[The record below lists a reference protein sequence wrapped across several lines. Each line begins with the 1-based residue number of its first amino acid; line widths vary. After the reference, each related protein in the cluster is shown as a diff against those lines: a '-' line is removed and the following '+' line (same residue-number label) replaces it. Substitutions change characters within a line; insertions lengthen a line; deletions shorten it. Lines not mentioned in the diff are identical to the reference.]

1 MKEKVPYRA
10 WYYFRQGWSVYFAFV
25 FAAINTLT
33 VTFYLAIEKYPP
45 LSTIFPSFF
54 HYVAIVASV
63 GVPLLVC
70 IGYLHYKRSAA
81 YRSETGILYQTNPY
95 VRRNLIN
102 SEMNLQ
108 INFELL
114 KIIIKLSK
122 QEKIENDEL
131 DEILKLEKEFIEYF
145 KNRSFNGDTDLDV
158 LKKIQ
163 KS

>member
-10 WYYFRQGWSVYFAFV
+10 WYYFRQGWSLYFAFI

-33 VTFYLAIEKYPP
+33 VTFYLAIENYPI
-45 LSTIFPSFF
+45 LNNIFPSFL
-54 HYVAIVASV
+54 HYVAIVV
-63 GVPLLVC
+63 LIGVPLLVG
-70 IGYLHYKRSAA
+70 IGYVHYKRSSA

-108 INFELL
+108 INLELL
-114 KIIIKLSK
+114 KIVIKLSK
-122 QEKIENDEL
+122 QEKINDSDL
-131 DEILKLEKEFIEYF
+131 NEILKLEKEFVEYF
-145 KNRSFNGDTDLDV
+145 KNRSFTQDTDLDI

>member
-1 MKEKVPYRA
+1 MKEKLPYRA
-10 WYYFRQGWSVYFAFV
+10 WYYFRQGWSLYFAFI

-33 VTFYLAIEKYPP
+33 VTFYLAIENYPI
-45 LSTIFPSFF
+45 LNNIFPTFL
-54 HYVAIVASV
+54 HYVAIVVLV
-63 GVPLLVC
+63 GVPLLVS
-70 IGYLHYKRSAA
+70 IGYIHYKRSSA

-108 INFELL
+108 INLELL

-131 DEILKLEKEFIEYF
+131 DEILKLEKEFVEYY
-145 KNRSFNGDTDLDV
+145 KNRSFNDDTDLDV